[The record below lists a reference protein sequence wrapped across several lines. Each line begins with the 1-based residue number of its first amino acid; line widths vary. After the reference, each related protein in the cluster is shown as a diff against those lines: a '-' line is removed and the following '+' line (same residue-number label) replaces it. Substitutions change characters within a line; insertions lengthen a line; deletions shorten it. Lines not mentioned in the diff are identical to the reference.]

1 MNKMSINPQKNEK
14 VRITIDMT
22 PLIWGVFYALIFI
35 CAAVFFGI
43 YIISFGMDFF
53 FFMSVIAFRIVL
65 IPIFSP
71 DGREIPFYDG
81 FYRL

>member
-1 MNKMSINPQKNEK
+1 MSINPPNTEMP
-14 VRITIDMT
+14 RITIDMT

-35 CAAVFFGI
+35 LAAVFFGI

-65 IPIFSP
+65 IPIFSRN
-71 DGREIPFYDG
+71 GRKIPFYDG
-81 FYRL
+81 FYRF